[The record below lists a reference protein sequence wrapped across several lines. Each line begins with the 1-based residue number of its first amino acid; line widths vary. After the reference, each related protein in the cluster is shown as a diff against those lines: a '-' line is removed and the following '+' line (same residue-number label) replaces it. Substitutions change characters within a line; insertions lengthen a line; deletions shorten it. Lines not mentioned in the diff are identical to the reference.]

1 MKKLILPILLIACM
15 AIPAAA
21 QQIKIDLPG
30 LEERASEV
38 VDVTLDAN
46 MLRFASGFLS
56 EDKDER
62 AVRDMVHGL
71 QGVYVRSYEFEKEGQ
86 YDRAIIEKVRAQL
99 GANWNKIVN
108 VRSKTRENVE
118 IYTQTDVRKAVTGMV
133 VISAEPK
140 ELTIVNIVGPIDLN
154 RLAGLGGQLGIPK
167 IENDPKEP
175 KE

>member
-1 MKKLILPILLIACM
+1 MKKLILPILLIACT
-15 AIPAAA
+15 ALPAAA
-21 QQIKIDLPG
+21 QQIKIDLPA

-56 EDKDER
+56 DDKDER

-71 QGVYVRSYEFEKEGQ
+71 QGVYVRSYEFDKEGQ
-86 YDRAIIEKVRAQL
+86 YDRAIIDRVRAQL
-99 GANWNKIVN
+99 GSNWNKIVN

-118 IYTQTDVRKAVTGMV
+118 IYTQTDARKAVTGLV

-154 RLAGLGGQLGIPK
+154 RLAGLGGQFGIPK
-167 IENDPKEP
+167 IENDSKEP

>member
-15 AIPAAA
+15 ATPIAA
-21 QQIKIDLPG
+21 QQIKIDLPA
-30 LEERASEV
+30 LEEHASEV

-56 EDKDER
+56 EEKDER

-86 YDRAIIEKVRAQL
+86 YDRAIVEKVRAQL

-133 VISAEPK
+133 IISAEPK

-167 IENDPKEP
+167 IENDSKEP